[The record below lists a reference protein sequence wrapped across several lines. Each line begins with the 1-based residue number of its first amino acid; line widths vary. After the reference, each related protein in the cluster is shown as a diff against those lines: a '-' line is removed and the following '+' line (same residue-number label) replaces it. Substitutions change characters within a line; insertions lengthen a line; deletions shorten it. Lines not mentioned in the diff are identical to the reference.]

1 MKIWGISL
9 GCFLILSYFLL
20 VNLCKYVLK
29 LIDLF
34 LGKFGNFSLLF
45 KVIGFGWV
53 NFLNSEFFDEM
64 FILLDRELF

>member
-1 MKIWGISL
+1 MKIWEISL
-9 GCFLILSYFLL
+9 GCFFILSYFLL

-53 NFLNSEFFDEM
+53 NFLNSEFLDEM